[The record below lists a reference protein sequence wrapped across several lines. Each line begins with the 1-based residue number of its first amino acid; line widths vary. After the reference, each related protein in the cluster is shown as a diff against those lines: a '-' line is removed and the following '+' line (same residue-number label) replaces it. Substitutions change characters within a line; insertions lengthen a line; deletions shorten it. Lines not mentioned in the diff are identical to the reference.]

1 MRAWA
6 FAADVAYGSSFQE
19 SMAPAAN
26 HEGDRPL
33 GELIARSGL
42 VASNDLYAALATSR
56 ATRRRLGDVLL
67 EQGLI
72 GERDLAQLV
81 AEQEGLDFVDLGKF
95 DLDQEAVDLL
105 SERTSRRY
113 RAIAFRSEGV
123 ATVVAVADP
132 ADNDGLDA
140 IVAEVPG
147 GVRFVVA
154 TASEVDAALAEA
166 FGERPPEGW

>member
-1 MRAWA
+1 
-6 FAADVAYGSSFQE
+6 
-19 SMAPAAN
+19 MAPAVT

-56 ATRRRLGDVLL
+56 ATRRRLGDILL

-72 GERDLAQLV
+72 GERDLSQLV
-81 AEQEGLDFVDLGKF
+81 AEQEGLDFIDLGKF

-105 SERTSRRY
+105 SERTSRKH
-113 RAIAFRSEGV
+113 RAIAFRSEGPS
-123 ATVVAVADP
+123 TVVAVADP
-132 ADNDGLDA
+132 ADNEGLDA
-140 IVAEVPG
+140 IVEEVPG

-166 FGERPPEGW
+166 FGERRPQRW

>member
-1 MRAWA
+1 
-6 FAADVAYGSSFQE
+6 
-19 SMAPAAN
+19 MATAVN
-26 HEGDRPL
+26 HEGDSPL

-56 ATRRRLGDVLL
+56 ATRKRLGDVLL
-67 EQGLI
+67 KQGLI

-81 AEQEGLDFVDLGKF
+81 AAQESLDFVDLGKF

-105 SERTSRRY
+105 SERTSRRH
-113 RAIAFRSEGV
+113 RAIAFRSEGA

-132 ADNDGLDA
+132 ADDEGLDA

>member
-1 MRAWA
+1 
-6 FAADVAYGSSFQE
+6 
-19 SMAPAAN
+19 MAPAAN
-26 HEGDRPL
+26 HEGDKPL

-56 ATRRRLGDVLL
+56 ATRRRLGDVLV

-72 GERDLAQLV
+72 GERDLAQIV

-95 DLDQEAVDLL
+95 DLEREAVALL
-105 SERTSRRY
+105 SEPTSRKH
-113 RAIAFRSEGV
+113 RAIAFRSEGA

-132 ADNDGLDA
+132 ADDEGLDA
-140 IVAEVPG
+140 IVGEVPG

-154 TASEVDAALAEA
+154 TGGEVDAALAEA